1 MILRTIKDVYL
12 ATLMELNKHEAPTIL
27 LEDFNYF
34 FNKATLIYINKRI
47 NISPIG
53 QQVLDDL
60 AEITVLGYEISSTS
74 IRTNTFP
81 KQYTAI
87 LPEDYLHLLRCNPS
101 VEIRPDKYNQL
112 TVFLPTVRAVTFPT
126 TQPINS
132 SEIADIMNNYYLK
145 PSFENIYY
153 SLYQQNKQYKL
164 DFYCGNDPANSIKFI
179 SKVYIDYFRVPT
191 EIILTEND
199 IYEQADNSQ
208 ELEFKPYINQ
218 EILNQLL
225 MLIFENITDPRL
237 GTNSQVNQ
245 SIGLPQTLQ
254 QAK

>member
-81 KQYTAI
+81 K
-87 LPEDYLHLLRCNPS
+87 
-101 VEIRPDKYNQL
+101 
-112 TVFLPTVRAVTFPT
+112 
-126 TQPINS
+126 
-132 SEIADIMNNYYLK
+132 
-145 PSFENIYY
+145 
-153 SLYQQNKQYKL
+153 
-164 DFYCGNDPANSIKFI
+164 
-179 SKVYIDYFRVPT
+179 
-191 EIILTEND
+191 
-199 IYEQADNSQ
+199 
-208 ELEFKPYINQ
+208 
-218 EILNQLL
+218 
-225 MLIFENITDPRL
+225 
-237 GTNSQVNQ
+237 
-245 SIGLPQTLQ
+245 
-254 QAK
+254 